1 MSPTYR
7 LAAAL
12 LLPLALIA
20 ASCGDSTRKAPLA
33 DWVDGLCRA
42 AAALDR
48 DRDAALETFTS
59 ADLTNTAAAK
69 QVFATTVEKQREA
82 QKTFRTAVNDL
93 GQPDIDGGKEVVKA
107 FQDQFK
113 ENDQRTDDVAK
124 RVAAIPDRADF
135 LAEFQRIVDQA
146 GEPDFRAKLVLV
158 AKDHPRVNDLIAAI
172 DKDPD
177 CSRVIFSASPAANPQ
192 SEAWVSGVCTALGT
206 WIDALSTGADSINR
220 KLDAAQTPAE
230 VKRILVD
237 FFEQGLADTRALDRA
252 LKRLDPPPVRDG
264 KEINRVFVT
273 AGEDL
278 VAAMERLN
286 REVRS
291 ADFSTIQQADAEA
304 ARFIALI
311 DQLFGDVAASFDE
324 LQQYDPEG
332 LDVLFQELPECQF

>member
-1 MSPTYR
+1 MNPAYR

-12 LLPLALIA
+12 LLPLAFIA
-20 ASCGDSTRKAPLA
+20 SACGDSPKKTPLA

-48 DRDAALETFTS
+48 DRDTVVEEFSSTDFS
-59 ADLTNTAAAK
+59 KTAEAK
-69 QVFATTVEKQREA
+69 KAFAETVEKQRELA
-82 QKTFRTAVNDL
+82 KTFRSAVDDL
-93 GQPDIDGGKEVVKA
+93 GQPDIDGGKEVVRA
-107 FQDQFK
+107 FEEQFK
-113 ENDQRTDDVAK
+113 ENDQRTDDIAK

-135 LAEFQRIVDQA
+135 LAEFQRIADQA

-158 AKDHPRVNDLIAAI
+158 AKDHPKVEDLIAAI
-172 DKDPD
+172 DDDPD
-177 CSRVIFSASPAANPQ
+177 CSRVIFAASPATNPQ
-192 SEAWVSGVCTALGT
+192 SEAWVSGVCTALGA
-206 WIDALSTGADSINR
+206 WIEALSTGADAINR
-220 KLDAAQTPAE
+220 KLDAAQTPGE
-230 VKRILVD
+230 VKRTLVD

-252 LKRLDPPPVRDG
+252 LKRLEPPPVRDG
-264 KEINRVFVT
+264 KEINRVFTT

-278 VAAMERLN
+278 VAAMERLT

-291 ADFSTIQQADAEA
+291 ADFSTIEQADAEA
-304 ARFIALI
+304 ARFVALI